1 MGANISIHVPREG
14 HDPLRNY
21 WQRETRISI
30 HVPREGHDQ
39 PPDISMTVFMIFQS
53 TCPARGTTFYYA
65 SFSSLSLVFQSTCP
79 ARGTTSHLLNV
90 AVEINIFQS
99 TCPARGTTH
108 WRGFDRRRQRDFNP
122 RAPRGARRVR
132 GLIHEIAEHISIHVP
147 REGHDIS
154 LEVISTIP
162 IDFNP
167 RAPRGARLA
176 AWDGIKTF
184 FTISIHVPREGHD

>member
-1 MGANISIHVPREG
+1 MNFNPRAPRGARPLAELLAEGDKNFNPRAPRGARPTAGYINDGIYDISIHVPREG
-14 HDPLRNY
+14 HD
-21 WQRETRISI
+21 
-30 HVPREGHDQ
+30 
-39 PPDISMTVFMIFQS
+39 F
-53 TCPARGTTFYYA
+53 
-65 SFSSLSLVFQSTCP
+65 
-79 ARGTTSHLLNV
+79 LLC
-90 AVEINIFQS
+90 FFFFPF
-99 TCPARGTTH
+99 TG
-108 WRGFDRRRQRDFNP
+108 
-122 RAPRGARRVR
+122 
-132 GLIHEIAEHISIHVP
+132 ISIHVP